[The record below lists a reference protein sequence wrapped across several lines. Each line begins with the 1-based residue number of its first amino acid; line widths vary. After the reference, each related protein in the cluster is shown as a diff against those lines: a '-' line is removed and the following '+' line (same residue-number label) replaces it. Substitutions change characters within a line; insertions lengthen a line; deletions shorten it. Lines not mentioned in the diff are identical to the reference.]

1 MPDLSNKEESKFMK
15 KLLIVV
21 SVMLVTVFM
30 LAACGGKNTEPTPT
44 PAPTATEAAP
54 AAEEATPVA
63 AEASSGES
71 ASQGDPEKG
80 QQLFVGTCSACHG
93 PTGEGIEGLGK
104 DMTTSD
110 FIAGLSDAELVE
122 FVKTGRDTNDPANTT
137 GVAMPPKGNNPALT
151 DEQLMDIVAY
161 IRSIHK

>member
-1 MPDLSNKEESKFMK
+1 MK
-15 KLLIVV
+15 KLLLVV
-21 SVMLVTVFM
+21 SIALIALFV
-30 LAACGGKNTEPTPT
+30 LAACGGGKKEPT
-44 PAPTATEAAP
+44 PAPEAP
-54 AAEEATPVA
+54 ATAEESQP
-63 AEASSGES
+63 ASGA

-80 QQLFVGTCSACHG
+80 QQLFVATCSACHG

-104 DMTTSD
+104 DMTTSE
-110 FIAGLSDAELVE
+110 FIAGLSDGELVE
-122 FVKTGRDTNDPANTT
+122 FIKTGRDTSDPANTT

>member
-1 MPDLSNKEESKFMK
+1 MK

-21 SVMLVTVFM
+21 SISLIALFV
-30 LAACGGKNTEPTPT
+30 LAACGGKKEEAA

-54 AAEEATPVA
+54 AA
-63 AEASSGES
+63 AESASTGGA

-80 QQLFVGTCSACHG
+80 QQLFVATCAACHG
-93 PTGEGIEGLGK
+93 PAGEGVQGLGK

-110 FIAGLSDAELVE
+110 FIAGLSDEELVE
-122 FVKTGRDTNDPANTT
+122 FIKIGRDTSDPANTT
-137 GVAMPPKGNNPALT
+137 GVAMPPKGGNPTLT